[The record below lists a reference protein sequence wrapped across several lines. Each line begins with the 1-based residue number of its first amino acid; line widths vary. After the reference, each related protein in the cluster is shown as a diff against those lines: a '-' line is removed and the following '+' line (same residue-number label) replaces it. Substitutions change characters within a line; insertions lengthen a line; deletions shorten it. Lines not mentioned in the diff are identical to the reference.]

1 MRLAMEIKFK
11 NFFLINL
18 RKKIVEGFE
27 PFYFDMEDQSHLH
40 QTHQEVIYRNKLNKD
55 IPSHIYITVIS
66 NKFEGLSQLE
76 RTRLL
81 NRLIKKEID
90 QLHAISYNLKTL
102 EEYEQSYKP

>member
-1 MRLAMEIKFK
+1 MEIKSK
-11 NFFLINL
+11 NLFLMNL
-18 RKKIVEGFE
+18 RQKIVEDFE
-27 PFYFDMEDQSHLH
+27 PFYFDMEDQSHRHKSH
-40 QTHQEVIYRNKLNKD
+40 QDVLFQNKVGKD
-55 IPSHIYITVIS
+55 IPSHIFITVVS

-81 NRLIKKEID
+81 NRLIKKEIG